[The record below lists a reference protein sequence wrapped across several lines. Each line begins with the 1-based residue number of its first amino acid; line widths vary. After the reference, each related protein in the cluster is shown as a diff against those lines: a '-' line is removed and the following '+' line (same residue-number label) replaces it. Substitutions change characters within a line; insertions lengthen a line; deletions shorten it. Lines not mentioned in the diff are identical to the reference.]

1 MYVRFDQE
9 ENSASRRFQGTG
21 LGLSLCKSL
30 VSLYGGKLWVE
41 SEGNGKGSTFSF
53 IIPLEG

>member
-1 MYVRFDQE
+1 MCIRFDQVE
-9 ENSASRRFQGTG
+9 SSANRRFQGTG
-21 LGLSLCKSL
+21 LGLSLSKSL
-30 VSLYGGKLWVE
+30 VALHGGKLWVE